1 MMKMSELK
9 SGFIQELNVVG
20 QEGSRWILD
29 GNGEEIMMN
38 VSDADAEL
46 QIGDSAD
53 VFLYANRRG
62 ELTATMNMPNM
73 TCGTFGWATVIR
85 IDEDEG
91 VYVDIGSSFEVLVN
105 RADLPQ
111 VRSLWPR
118 QDDAL
123 YMTLRTDLGGQIFGR
138 LATEERVME
147 HYTKAEPT
155 LFNEDLKAR
164 AYRLL
169 PIGSFMMSVPD
180 NYRVFIHNTEQEK
193 EPRLGQEVK
202 IRVID
207 VHDDGTLNGSMLPRV
222 EERMTGDAAT
232 IYNYLVDAGGEMAF
246 TDKSSPAEIQA
257 TFGMSKGSFK
267 RAIGRLMKERKVTQ
281 EDGVT
286 KLTE

>member
-1 MMKMSELK
+1 MNVLK
-9 SGFIQELNVVG
+9 SGFIQELKVVG
-20 QEGSRWILD
+20 QEGSRWVLD

-38 VSDADAEL
+38 VSDADTEL

-73 TCGTFGWATVIR
+73 TCDTFGWATVIR
-85 IDEDEG
+85 VDENEG
-91 VYVDIGSSFEVLVN
+91 VFVDIGSSFEVLVN
-105 RADLPQ
+105 RADMPQ

-118 QDDAL
+118 QGDAL

-147 HYTKAEPT
+147 QYTKAEPSV
-155 LFNEDLKAR
+155 FNEDLKAR

-169 PIGSFMMSVPD
+169 PIGSFMLSVPH
-180 NYRVFIHNTEQEK
+180 NYRVFIHNTEQRK
-193 EPRLGQEVK
+193 EPRLGQEVN
-202 IRVID
+202 IRIID

-232 IYNYLVDAGGEMAF
+232 IYNYLIDADGEMAF
-246 TDKSSPAEIQA
+246 TDKSSPAEIQEA
-257 TFGMSKGSFK
+257 FGMSKGSFK
-267 RAIGRLMKERKVTQ
+267 RALGRLMKERKVMQ
-281 EDGVT
+281 EDGFT

>member
-1 MMKMSELK
+1 MSELK
-9 SGFIQELNVVG
+9 SGFIQELHVIG

-29 GNGEEIMMN
+29 GSGEEVMMN

-73 TCGTFGWATVIR
+73 TGGTFGWATVNR

-105 RADLPQ
+105 RADMPQ

-118 QDDAL
+118 QGDAL

-155 LFNEDLKAR
+155 LFNENLKAR

-169 PIGSFMMSVPD
+169 PIGSFMISVPD

-193 EPRLGQEVK
+193 EPRLGQEVNV
-202 IRVID
+202 RVID

-232 IYNYLVDAGGEMAF
+232 IYNYLVDADGEMAF
-246 TDKSSPAEIQA
+246 TDKSSPVEIQA
-257 TFGMSKGSFK
+257 VFGMSKGSFK
-267 RAIGRLMKERKVTQ
+267 RAMGRLMKERKVMQ

-286 KLTE
+286 KLTD

>member
-1 MMKMSELK
+1 MSELK
-9 SGFIQELNVVG
+9 SGFIQELTVIR
-20 QEGSRWILD
+20 QEGSRWVMD
-29 GNGEEIMMN
+29 GNGEEVLMN
-38 VSDADAEL
+38 VSDADAVI
-46 QIGDSAD
+46 QVGDSAD

-73 TCGTFGWATVIR
+73 TAETFGWATVIR

-105 RADLPQ
+105 RADMPQ

-118 QDDAL
+118 QGDAL

-155 LFNEDLKAR
+155 LFNENLKAR

-169 PIGSFMMSVPD
+169 PIGSFMISVPD

-193 EPRLGQEVK
+193 EPRLGQEVNV
-202 IRVID
+202 RVID

-222 EERMTGDAAT
+222 EDRMTGDAAT
-232 IYNYLVDAGGEMAF
+232 IYNYLVDADGEMSF
-246 TDKSSPAEIQA
+246 TDKSSPAEIQEA
-257 TFGMSKGSFK
+257 FGMSKGSFK

-286 KLTE
+286 KLAE